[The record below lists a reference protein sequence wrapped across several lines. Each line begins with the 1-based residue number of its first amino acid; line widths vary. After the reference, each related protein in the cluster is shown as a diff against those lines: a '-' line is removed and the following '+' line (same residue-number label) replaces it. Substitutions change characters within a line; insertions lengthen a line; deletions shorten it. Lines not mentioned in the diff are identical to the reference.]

1 MIELHP
7 EHARAVL
14 AELPVGMVLLDRRDR
29 VVWLNTHASR
39 LLDITLEDV
48 MGRKV
53 ESLPIPY
60 AAPASSDERQR
71 VDVRGALI
79 GMAQHYSHAYASGT
93 VVMIFERDHALA
105 SHFAA
110 LASGAAASGILNAAA
125 IKARLEGEVSRS
137 RRYANPL
144 SCLTVWLP
152 AGATTCDPGVLA
164 HALKGQLR
172 WVDLLGC
179 WADDILLVIL
189 PETAEQAAAALTD
202 KLRDVAATAAA
213 TASLEIGH
221 AVWRRGDNAE
231 RMVRRALA
239 SGRASLGAARRSGRR
254 D

>member
-14 AELPVGMVLLDRRDR
+14 AELLVGVVMLDRRDR
-29 VVWLNTHASR
+29 VVWLNAHATR
-39 LLDITLEDV
+39 LLEVALEDI

-60 AAPASSDERQR
+60 AVPAPPGEPQR
-71 VDVRGALI
+71 INVRGALV
-79 GMAQHYSHAYASGT
+79 GTTQYYSHANGSGT
-93 VVMIFERDHALA
+93 VVTFYERDHAFA
-105 SHFAA
+105 SHLAA
-110 LASGAAASGILNAAA
+110 LVSGAATSGILNAAA

-152 AGATTCDPGVLA
+152 AGATTCDPGALA
-164 HALKGQLR
+164 HALKEQLR

-179 WADDILLVIL
+179 WAEDILLVIL
-189 PETAEQAAAALTD
+189 PETAEQAAASLTD
-202 KLRDVAATAAA
+202 KLRDVAATGAA

-221 AVWRRGDNAE
+221 TAWRRGDNAE

-239 SGRASLGAARRSGRR
+239 SGRASIGPARRSGRR